1 MKKSEL
7 KQILKPLVKECI
19 KEVIFEEGILS
30 NVVSEVVKGLGTNT
44 IVEQRAPQPSRGQT
58 QQQGEQRFRNQLA
71 ESRKQL
77 LDAIGKDSYNGV
89 NVFEN
94 TEPLRGGGSP
104 GVPTPAGSSP
114 LANVD
119 PSDAGVPIDGILNLS
134 GGKWK
139 ALMGK

>member
-1 MKKSEL
+1 M
-7 KQILKPLVKECI
+7 KPLEI
-19 KEVIFEEGILS
+19 S
-30 NVVSEVVKGLGTNT
+30 NKLNE
-44 IVEQRAPQPSRGQT
+44 
-58 QQQGEQRFRNQLA
+58 LA
-71 ESRKQL
+71 
-77 LDAIGKDSYNGV
+77 GV

-94 TEPLRGGGSP
+94 TEPLRGGGSH
-104 GVPTPAGSSP
+104 GAPTPAGSSP

>member
-19 KEVIFEEGILS
+19 KEVIFEEGVLS
-30 NVVSEVVKGLGTNT
+30 NLISEVVKGLGTNT
-44 IVEQRAPQPSRGQT
+44 IVEQRAPEPSRGQT
-58 QQQGEQRFRNQLA
+58 QQQGEQRYRNQLA

-89 NVFEN
+89 NLFED
-94 TEPLRGGGSP
+94 TQPLRGGGTP
-104 GVPTPAGSSP
+104 GAPSPAGSNP

-119 PSDAGVPIDGILNLS
+119 PSDAGVPIDGIVNLS

-139 ALMGK
+139 ALLGK

>member
-19 KEVIFEEGILS
+19 KEVIFEEGVLS
-30 NVVSEVVKGLGTNT
+30 NLVSEVVKGLGTNT
-44 IVEQRAPQPSRGQT
+44 IVEQRAPAPTKSKT
-58 QQQGEQRFRNQLA
+58 LEQGEQQFRKQLS

-77 LDAIGKDSYNGV
+77 LDAVGRDAYNGV

-94 TEPLRGGGSP
+94 TQALRGGAQTSA
-104 GVPTPAGSSP
+104 PAGPDP

-119 PSDAGVPIDGILNLS
+119 PSDSGVNIDGIMNLS
-134 GGKWK
+134 GKKWK
-139 ALMGK
+139 TLLSK